1 MQTASVVKQMKQIP
15 EHAFLEDGTA
25 GLPSNVC
32 LLYEEQARQNF
43 ARTIHDDLGQL
54 LAVIKIKLSLLDQ
67 KIDQHESRV
76 MVREID
82 QLIDQVNQSLIQAI
96 KQIYPLPLHTTVLM
110 EGLEYL
116 AAEFAKKHGI
126 AVHINDDGMAKPLD
140 ETTRL
145 VLFSAVYELLI
156 NATRHAQT
164 SAIEIDC
171 LLEGSSLTIAVTDFG
186 SGFKPC
192 DKPGAHGG
200 LHKIRKYIEHLGG
213 KMCIDSRPDD
223 RTTVA
228 LSAPLNFMDIKLA
241 TNNS

>member
-1 MQTASVVKQMKQIP
+1 MKQIL
-15 EHAFLEDGTA
+15 ENAFLEGGTA
-25 GLPSNVC
+25 GQLPNISQ
-32 LLYEEQARQNF
+32 LHEEQARQNF

-67 KIDQHESRV
+67 KIDQHESRAI
-76 MVREID
+76 VREID
-82 QLIDQVNQSLIQAI
+82 QLIDQINLSLVQAI
-96 KQIYPLPLHTTVLM
+96 EQICPLPLHTTVLT

-116 AAEFAKKHGI
+116 AAEFERKHGI
-126 AVHINDDGMAKPLD
+126 TVRINDDGMAKPLD

-164 SAIEIDC
+164 SAVEIDC
-171 LLEGSSLTIAVTDFG
+171 LLDGCSLTIAVTDFG
-186 SGFKPC
+186 SGFKPGN
-192 DKPGAHGG
+192 KPGTPGQQARGG
-200 LHKIRKYIEHLGG
+200 LQKIRKYIEHLGG

-223 RTTVA
+223 GTTVA
-228 LSAPLNFMDIKLA
+228 LSAPLNFMHTKLA